1 MSRDIIPLANTA
13 AVRHMLRR
21 SPVSVLLVAPLPLE
35 QFFYAPLRPFIDGLP
50 DDVDVG
56 VAAVT
61 DLTTLGY
68 VLSVNELAVF
78 RGASLQGRYTVPR
91 EMIAAAFLDE
101 KIRGAM
107 WSAWGTSVTN
117 AAFDALRGAPSAA
130 GIASTSRAPHEI
142 LEVDEQ
148 ATPKE
153 IQKAHQRMA
162 RLYHPDRLQ
171 ALVDA
176 GQLGADVLGF
186 AENRL
191 AEVNA
196 AAAAMHKHHRTR

>member
-1 MSRDIIPLANTA
+1 MSRDIIPLASAA

-21 SPVSVLLVAPLPLE
+21 SPASVLLVAPLPLE

-56 VAAVT
+56 VAAVA

-91 EMIAAAFLDE
+91 DVIVAAFLDE

-107 WSAWGTSVTN
+107 WAAWGTSVTN
-117 AAFDALRGAPSAA
+117 AAVDALRGAPSVA
-130 GIASTSRAPHEI
+130 GIASTPRAPHAV
-142 LEVDEQ
+142 LEVDED

-153 IQKAHQRMA
+153 IQKAHRRMT

-171 ALVDA
+171 ALVEA
-176 GQLGADVLGF
+176 GQLGADVLEF
-186 AENRL
+186 AKNRL

-196 AAAAMHKHHRTR
+196 AAAAMHERHRAR